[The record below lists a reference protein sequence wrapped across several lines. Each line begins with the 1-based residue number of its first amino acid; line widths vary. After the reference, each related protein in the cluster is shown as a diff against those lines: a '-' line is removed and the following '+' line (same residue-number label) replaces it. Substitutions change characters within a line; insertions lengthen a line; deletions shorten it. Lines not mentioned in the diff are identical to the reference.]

1 MRLQVGKTD
10 EAALGKWV
18 AFSFYEAE
26 KEKEKKKENVVFS
39 YCIRC
44 RSMKRTNQNN
54 WTLVER
60 TCSILFI
67 FENENL

>member
-26 KEKEKKKENVVFS
+26 KEKEKKKRKCCVF
-39 YCIRC
+39 
-44 RSMKRTNQNN
+44 
-54 WTLVER
+54 
-60 TCSILFI
+60 ILHPMPKH
-67 FENENL
+67 EKN